1 MAITTNKRFLIAI
14 ILFLVL
20 IAEGCVHILR
30 EDKKVL
36 TLDKAIITSGK
47 KVEELGYNLDD
58 LEVIAN
64 EQNLIWCQHR
74 KNVSVD
80 FGRLDKKLESRKYWA
95 IYYRPKKSQF
105 GGDLFIFIDK
115 NTGEIIDY
123 LRGQ

>member
-1 MAITTNKRFLIAI
+1 MAINKRFLITI
-14 ILFLVL
+14 ILSFIF

-36 TLDKAIITSGK
+36 TLDRAIITSGK

-80 FGRLDKKLESRKYWA
+80 FRLLDEELESRKYWA